1 MRRFILNLGTVLLLA
16 TAFLQAGFKSAQ
28 QHDNTPLSYSGEI
41 MDGTCAGQGSHGQEM
56 TKVGTKTAKDCAR
69 LCAKDGSKLVLYNQ
83 DANTSFNIDNQD
95 KVREYSGEKVAV
107 GTYNGPGRTI
117 HVQSITAA
125 P

>member
-16 TAFLQAGFKSAQ
+16 TAFLQAGFKSAR
-28 QHDNTPLSYSGEI
+28 QHNNTPLSYSGEI
-41 MDGTCAGQGSHGQEM
+41 MDGTCAGQESHGQEM

-69 LCAKDGSKLVLYNQ
+69 LCAKDGSKMVLYNQ

-107 GTYNGPGRTI
+107 GTYNGPGRT
-117 HVQSITAA
+117 VQSITAA